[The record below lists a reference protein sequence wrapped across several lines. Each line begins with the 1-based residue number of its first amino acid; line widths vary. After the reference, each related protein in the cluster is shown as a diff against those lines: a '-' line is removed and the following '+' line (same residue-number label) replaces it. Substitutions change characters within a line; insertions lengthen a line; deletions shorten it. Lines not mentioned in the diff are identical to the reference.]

1 MTCCK
6 CNAMLLAIEAI
17 YIPGRRGGE
26 KNNKLSAAAQQTTR
40 RIQSVKHLAA
50 HYEYLKKKIQLKNL
64 KYLRSF
70 CENMRKSR
78 TKLFGC
84 CYNAISQLHT
94 LNIVSNIKSS
104 IDFLVHIV
112 AFQKCHWHMNEY

>member
-6 CNAMLLAIEAI
+6 CNVMLLAIEAI
-17 YIPGRRGGE
+17 YIPGRRGGG
-26 KNNKLSAAAQQTTR
+26 NNKLSAAAQQTTR

-50 HYEYLKKKIQLKNL
+50 HYEYFKKKIQLKNL
-64 KYLRSF
+64 KYLRKF
-70 CENMRKSR
+70 CENLRKSR
-78 TKLFGC
+78 AKLFGC
-84 CYNAISQLHT
+84 CCYNTILQLYT

-112 AFQKCHWHMNEY
+112 AFQKCHWHINEY